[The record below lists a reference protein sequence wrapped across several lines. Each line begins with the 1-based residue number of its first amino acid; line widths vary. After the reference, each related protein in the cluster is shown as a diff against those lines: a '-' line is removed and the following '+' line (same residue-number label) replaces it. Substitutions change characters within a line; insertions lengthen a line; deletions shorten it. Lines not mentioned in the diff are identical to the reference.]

1 MTTKLKVKIARRPDP
16 DALLATR
23 QIRPSRY
30 LLRKVFGRSRPRHKM
45 AILLPG
51 DEADSVEVKVCEAAK
66 SEDSLMAL
74 AEAVGVAKGG
84 ELK

>member
-1 MTTKLKVKIARRPDP
+1 MTSKLKIKIARRPDP

-51 DEADSVEVKVCEAAK
+51 DDADCVEVKVCEPPK
-66 SEDSLMAL
+66 SEDSLTDL
-74 AEAVGVAKGG
+74 AEAVGVVKGG
-84 ELK
+84 EAK

>member
-1 MTTKLKVKIARRPDP
+1 MTSKLKVKVARRPDP

-30 LLRKVFGRSRPRHKM
+30 LLRKVFGKNRPRHKM

-51 DEADSVEVKVCEAAK
+51 DEADSVEVKVCEPPK

-84 ELK
+84 EAK

>member
-1 MTTKLKVKIARRPDP
+1 MTSKLKIKIARRPDP

-51 DEADSVEVKVCEAAK
+51 DDADSVEVQVCEK
-66 SEDSLMAL
+66 PDDSLMAL

-84 ELK
+84 ESK

>member
-1 MTTKLKVKIARRPDP
+1 MTSKLKIKIARRPDQ

-51 DEADSVEVKVCEAAK
+51 DDADRVEVQVCETPD
-66 SEDSLMAL
+66 ESLMAL
-74 AEAVGVAKGG
+74 AEAAGVAKGG
-84 ELK
+84 EAK

>member
-1 MTTKLKVKIARRPDP
+1 MTSKLKIKIARRPDQ

-30 LLRKVFGRSRPRHKM
+30 LLRKVFGRNRPRHKM

-51 DEADSVEVKVCEAAK
+51 DDADRVEVQVCEK
-66 SEDSLMAL
+66 PDDSLMAL
-74 AEAVGVAKGG
+74 AKAVGAAKGG
-84 ELK
+84 EAK

>member
-1 MTTKLKVKIARRPDP
+1 MTSKLKIKIARRPDP

-51 DEADSVEVKVCEAAK
+51 DDADSVEVKACEPPK
-66 SEDSLMAL
+66 SEDSLTDL
-74 AEAVGVAKGG
+74 AEAVGVVKGG
-84 ELK
+84 EAK

>member
-1 MTTKLKVKIARRPDP
+1 MITKLKVKVARRPDP

-45 AILLPG
+45 A
-51 DEADSVEVKVCEAAK
+51 
-66 SEDSLMAL
+66 L

-84 ELK
+84 EAK

>member
-1 MTTKLKVKIARRPDP
+1 MTSKLKIKIARRPDQ

-51 DEADSVEVKVCEAAK
+51 DDADSVEVKVCEPPK
-66 SEDSLMAL
+66 SENSLMAL

-84 ELK
+84 ESK

>member
-1 MTTKLKVKIARRPDP
+1 MTSKLKIKIARRPDP

-51 DEADSVEVKVCEAAK
+51 DDADRVEVQVCETPK
-66 SEDSLMAL
+66 SENSLMAL
-74 AEAVGVAKGG
+74 AKAVGAAKGG
-84 ELK
+84 EAK

>member
-1 MTTKLKVKIARRPDP
+1 MTSKLKIKIARRPDQ

-51 DEADSVEVKVCEAAK
+51 DDADRVEVKVCEPPK
-66 SEDSLMAL
+66 SENSLMAL
-74 AEAVGVAKGG
+74 AKAVGVAKGG
-84 ELK
+84 EAK

>member
-1 MTTKLKVKIARRPDP
+1 MTSKLKIKIARRPDQ

-30 LLRKVFGRSRPRHKM
+30 LRRKVFGRSRPRHKM

-51 DEADSVEVKVCEAAK
+51 DDADSVEVKVCEPPK
-66 SEDSLMAL
+66 CEDSLTDL
-74 AEAVGVAKGG
+74 AEAVGVFKGG
-84 ELK
+84 EAK